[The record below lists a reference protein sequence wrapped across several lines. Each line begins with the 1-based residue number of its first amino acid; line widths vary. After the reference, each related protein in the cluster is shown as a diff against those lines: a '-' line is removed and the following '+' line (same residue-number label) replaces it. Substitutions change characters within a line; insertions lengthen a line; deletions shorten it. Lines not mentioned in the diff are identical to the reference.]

1 MMIESRRLME
11 AVNLMKVDHSPLRT
25 IARSSGFSSM
35 RTFRRVFKKRF
46 GMPPSEVHERLARS
60 GGRDAFYHECI
71 KKLSENWVFNSSRRY
86 EESEEMAANLDRK
99 NCILPK
105 P

>member
-1 MMIESRRLME
+1 MMIEC
-11 AVNLMKVDHSPLRT
+11 AVDGSGQLDESGSFAPRT